1 MILIS
6 TLLLLVALPLITW
19 LHSRLQL
26 DFRLSPED
34 PLPPPPYP
42 QISVIVPA
50 RNEERNIRPCVER
63 ILAQTYPNLELLVVE
78 DRSTDATPQILA
90 DLQTKISALWPGPV
104 AIVPAPGASSAP
116 EALSGPALRSFRVI
130 HGGELPPGWA
140 GKPHALHQ
148 GVQHATGEWFCFVDA
163 DTHLH
168 PSAIAAAFSM
178 AIRQNADLLTLFTR
192 QRMESFWE
200 WVIQPLVFTALSVGF
215 SPRRVND
222 PRAPDAI
229 ANGQFILI
237 RRSVYEAVG
246 GHAAIRH
253 SIVEDKDLAERVK
266 RQGYRLLLVD
276 GEAVAETRMYT
287 SLSEIWEGW
296 TKNMYLGLRDNPWLL
311 GLGIFGALLGLA
323 AGILLPLWLTGG
335 FLWAWRHPQGWNFLI
350 PLEALIAWLYL
361 LFWRIRVALH
371 LNIPLWS
378 TLFTPLGALLFSAMM
393 FASAWNVLSGRGVRW
408 KGRTYLPAQ
417 RHSNLP

>member
-42 QISVIVPA
+42 RISVVVPA
-50 RNEERNIRPCVER
+50 RNEERNIRACVER
-63 ILAQTYPNLELLVVE
+63 ILAQTYPDLELLVVE

-90 DLQTKISALWPGPV
+90 DLQTTISALQPGLV
-104 AIVPAPGASSAP
+104 ATASAPGALSAP

-148 GVQHATGEWFCFVDA
+148 GVQHATGEWFCFIDA
-163 DTHLH
+163 DTYLH

-222 PRAPDAI
+222 PRLPDAI

-276 GEAVAETRMYT
+276 GEAVAKTRMYT

-296 TKNMYLGLRDNPWLL
+296 TKNMYLGLRDNPWRL

-323 AGILLPLWLTGG
+323 AGLLLPFWIIGG
-335 FLWAWRHPQGWNFLI
+335 FLWAWQHPQAGNFLI
-350 PLEALIAWLYL
+350 PAEALIAWFYL

-371 LNIPLWS
+371 LNVPLWS

-393 FASAWNVLSGRGVRW
+393 FTSAWNVLSGRGVRW
-408 KGRTYLPAQ
+408 KGRIYLSA
-417 RHSNLP
+417 

>member
-1 MILIS
+1 MILVS
-6 TLLLLVALPLITW
+6 TLLLLIAIPLITW
-19 LHSRLQL
+19 LHSRLRL
-26 DFRLSPED
+26 DFRLSPQD
-34 PLPPPPYP
+34 ALPPPPYP
-42 QISVIVPA
+42 RISVIVPA
-50 RNEERNIRPCVER
+50 RNEERNIRDCVEH

-90 DLQTKISALWPGPV
+90 ELQTKISAAWPGPG
-104 AIVPAPGASSAP
+104 ATAPAPGASSAL
-116 EALSGPALRSFRVI
+116 EASSRPALRNFRVI
-130 HGGELPPGWA
+130 QGGELPPGWA
-140 GKPHALHQ
+140 GKPYALHQ
-148 GVQHATGEWFCFVDA
+148 GVQHATGAWFCFVDA
-163 DTHLH
+163 DTRLH
-168 PSAIAAAFSM
+168 PSAIAAAFAM

-215 SPRRVND
+215 SPPRVND
-222 PRAPDAI
+222 PHTPDAI

-266 RQGYRLLLVD
+266 RAGYRLLLVD

-287 SLSEIWEGW
+287 SLAEIWEGW
-296 TKNMYLGLRDNPWLL
+296 TKNMYLGLKDSPWLL
-311 GLGIFGALLGLA
+311 GLGILGALLGLA
-323 AGILLPLWLTGG
+323 AGILLPLWLAGG
-335 FLWAWRHPQGWNFLI
+335 FLWAWQHPQGWNFLV

-361 LFWRIRVALH
+361 LFWRVRVALH
-371 LNIPLWS
+371 LGIPLWS

-393 FASAWNVLSGRGVRW
+393 FTSAWNVLSGRGVRW
-408 KGRTYLPAQ
+408 KGRTYLSGA
-417 RHSNLP
+417 